1 MVLHVSVRDL
11 LKTMKAVCSVIQPKA
26 PLPILG
32 DVLFT
37 QKDGVFMLTAS
48 SPEHSLTMP
57 VGITIEA
64 GNAFCEF
71 CLDPKTVI
79 PFLQSLPEQPLTM
92 EVDLQTKVAKL
103 THNSGHVTVPTDN
116 AAEYPRIVFNGEPTS
131 QYTIDTK
138 IFLPAIAAALPNTA
152 DDALRPVMNTVCLDI
167 NAEGITFVATDGQT
181 LYKYMWYVGA
191 GFLSQPRGEAQS
203 GFSEQTL
210 IPKEVVRAIAVPF
223 ANSEQITVTR
233 NVNHVALSSGDICFT
248 IRHMEG
254 RYPKYNAVIPQN
266 QPYHILLPVRQL
278 ANALNRVSLM
288 SDSGSQLVI
297 LEKTDLFMNIS
308 SKDMQFN
315 RSGSEELVLATDDQG
330 TPLPDACTLPSGFK
344 IGFKASG
351 MLKLLDNISTDNV
364 RLELSEPSR
373 ALLLKEDAPNSTLT
387 ELLMPMT
394 IQ

>member
-1 MVLHVSVRDL
+1 
-11 LKTMKAVCSVIQPKA
+11 
-26 PLPILG
+26 
-32 DVLFT
+32 
-37 QKDGVFMLTAS
+37 
-48 SPEHSLTMP
+48 
-57 VGITIEA
+57 
-64 GNAFCEF
+64 
-71 CLDPKTVI
+71 
-79 PFLQSLPEQPLTM
+79 
-92 EVDLQTKVAKL
+92 
-103 THNSGHVTVPTDN
+103 
-116 AAEYPRIVFNGEPTS
+116 
-131 QYTIDTK
+131 
-138 IFLPAIAAALPNTA
+138 
-152 DDALRPVMNTVCLDI
+152 
-167 NAEGITFVATDGQT
+167 
-181 LYKYMWYVGA
+181 
-191 GFLSQPRGEAQS
+191 
-203 GFSEQTL
+203 
-210 IPKEVVRAIAVPF
+210 
-223 ANSEQITVTR
+223 
-233 NVNHVALSSGDICFT
+233 
-248 IRHMEG
+248 MEG
-254 RYPKYNAVIPQN
+254 RYPNYNAVIPQN